1 LEHTCAKRFIG
12 SEFISRLNLKQD
24 TTGLSVVEL
33 KALAGQIDEDVNFY
47 RKVSKY
53 DMDRYQ
59 VDWKELH
66 LERERQITEN
76 TKRNKNNVEKK
87 RGVGKQLELINKISK
102 IQDVSKMRTKA
113 LEQSKMTA
121 KKNQEQLAS
130 LIKQTKENDKATS
143 KMASPFQL

>member
-1 LEHTCAKRFIG
+1 
-12 SEFISRLNLKQD
+12 
-24 TTGLSVVEL
+24 
-33 KALAGQIDEDVNFY
+33 
-47 RKVSKY
+47 
-53 DMDRYQ
+53 MDRYQ